1 MRVYVHVCASLYQ
14 EGCENGRYV
23 VKPKI
28 TLLLWV
34 EVNVLKCAYVYV
46 HAIYIIDFLYF
57 VFCFDLLLLQLA
69 VAREWEE
76 TIKVLLNSV
85 FFNI

>member
-14 EGCENGRYV
+14 EGCQNGCYV

-34 EVNVLKCAYVYV
+34 EVSVLKCVYVCV
-46 HAIYIIDFLYF
+46 HAIYIIDFL
-57 VFCFDLLLLQLA
+57 
-69 VAREWEE
+69 
-76 TIKVLLNSV
+76 
-85 FFNI
+85 